1 MRGPDTMNE
10 PAARGGADADELAL
24 RALVWTLA
32 EPARAGRLLDL
43 TGLTP
48 ADLKARAGSPAV
60 LGAVLGFLEA
70 NEPDLVACADG
81 LGVGPAA
88 LVRAREA
95 LENR

>member
-1 MRGPDTMNE
+1 MRGPDTN
-10 PAARGGADADELAL
+10 PDADELAL

-32 EPARAGRLLDL
+32 EPTRAGRFLDL

-70 NEPDLVACADG
+70 NEPDLVACADE
-81 LGVGPAA
+81 LGVAPEV
-88 LVRAREA
+88 LVRAREM
-95 LENR
+95 LESR

>member
-1 MRGPDTMNE
+1 MRGPDTN
-10 PAARGGADADELAL
+10 PDADELAL

-32 EPARAGRLLDL
+32 EPQRAGRLLDL

-48 ADLKARAGSPAV
+48 SDLKARAGSPAV

-70 NEPDLVACADG
+70 NEPDLVACADE
-81 LGVGPAA
+81 LGVRPET

-95 LENR
+95 LENK